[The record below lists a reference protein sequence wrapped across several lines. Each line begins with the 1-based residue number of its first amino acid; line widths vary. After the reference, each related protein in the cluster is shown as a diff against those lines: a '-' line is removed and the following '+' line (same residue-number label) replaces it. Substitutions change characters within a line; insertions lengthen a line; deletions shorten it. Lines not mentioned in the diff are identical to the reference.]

1 MKLRYA
7 LLALGLM
14 ISNSQTINAIDLD
27 NATWTASGSVTTSGS
42 GTLNGIN
49 IAITT
54 VAVSNGGTTNGQDW
68 DAISF
73 ISNAGLTNITPA
85 GSIDLAFNGNATSQQ
100 VVTFSGSGLTNPYI
114 FINFTESGDTFDF
127 GSNTATLIAGSNAQQ
142 VGNTFTS
149 TGATNTQND
158 GFVVKFNGT
167 FTNLSFDVIRVGALD
182 SVSFSVAV
190 PEPSTYLLGAASA
203 ISLFVVQ
210 IKRKRS
216 VHQS

>member
-14 ISNSQTINAIDLD
+14 ITNSQTINAIDLD

-85 GSIDLAFNGNATSQQ
+85 GAIDLAFNGNATSQQ
-100 VVTFSGSGLTNPYI
+100 VVTFNGSGL
-114 FINFTESGDTFDF
+114 TESGDTFDF
-127 GSNTATLIAGSNAQQ
+127 GANTATLIAGNNAQQ

-149 TGATNTQND
+149 TGATNTVND
-158 GFVVKFNGT
+158 GFVIKFNGT
-167 FTNLSFDVIRVGALD
+167 FTNLSFNVIRVGALD

-203 ISLFVVQ
+203 ISLFVVNV
-210 IKRKRS
+210 KRKRS